1 MEYREAK
8 SGSKV
13 YAYVMC
19 FSVLALFL
27 PRSLTDRLD
36 HLVSGVF
43 APFWGGG
50 CMVSLMV
57 ADPLDGLDSSME
69 GVDYTALL
77 EAWERTTVTNENL
90 RQLLAQ
96 QSEVIAELS
105 GLPQE
110 FGMAEVNLIL
120 ADIVGSDSSNSWRA
134 KTLNQGAS
142 EWGEGLRSGAIVLSP
157 LAGGGMDDVYGM
169 CVVGRV
175 SGVGSWTSTLQLL
188 NDRGFRLGVLIVPAA
203 DRGETWVSP
212 GVLRGQSDGTIS
224 VNMVQCEYAVA
235 VGDVVLAES
244 RSDFLPVPM
253 LVGWVS
259 RCDWDDRT
267 PVMWDIDVRP
277 AVDLESISRVAIV
290 DMNGANNHSVVEH

>member
-8 SGSKV
+8 SGSKL

-36 HLVSGVF
+36 HLVCGVLS
-43 APFWGGG
+43 PFWGGG
-50 CMVSLMV
+50 RMVSLMV
-57 ADPLDGLDSSME
+57 SEPLEGLDSS
-69 GVDYTALL
+69 VDGADYAVLL
-77 EAWERTTVTNENL
+77 EAWERARVTNENL

-96 QSEVIAELS
+96 QREVIGELS

-110 FGMAEVNLIL
+110 FGMAGVNLIL
-120 ADIVGSDSSNSWRA
+120 ADVVGSDSSNSRRMR
-134 KTLNQGAS
+134 TLNQGTS
-142 EWGEGLRSGAIVLSP
+142 DWGDRIRREAVVLSP
-157 LAGGGMDDVYGM
+157 LAGGNMNDVYSM

-175 SGVGSWTSTLQLL
+175 SGPGPWTSTLQLL

-203 DRGETWVSP
+203 ERGENWVAR
-212 GVLRGQSDGTIS
+212 GVLTGRSDGTIS
-224 VNMVQCEYAVA
+224 VNMVQCEYAVE

-244 RSDFLPVPM
+244 RDFLPVPM
-253 LVGWVS
+253 LVGWIS

-267 PVMWDIDVRP
+267 PVMWDIEVR
-277 AVDLESISRVAIV
+277 AALDLESISRVAIV
-290 DMNGANNHSVVEH
+290 DMSGGNDRGTAEH